1 MKTRNKA
8 FAGGAVGLIAVGL
21 MYLGN
26 LFNGLGFGT
35 GSGPGGT
42 GEKTDPSKI
51 VSSATEP
58 ETRPVSKITPP
69 GVELGKVVVVLIDGE
84 QYKVLKSPEVDS
96 FDAAN
101 YRPADLE
108 RIVKMAQA
116 VEGDAGIKVRVGM
129 RANST
134 PKSETDLR
142 EALLN
147 ADLPTTAILELD
159 DTIP

>member
-58 ETRPVSKITPP
+58 ETRPVS
-69 GVELGKVVVVLIDGE
+69 KVVVVLIDGE